1 MSSIISQPRSGHSRR
16 RRAAAPSPPGQ
27 SAHLQRLVGRVADKD
42 KVAFAD
48 LYDALSPRLLDEI
61 RSASASPLRV
71 AALVSATFVEVWAL
85 ARFHTGPGNDVEVW
99 ITDIAARRT
108 TDRRRGAQGYTDNT
122 GAAESVASSRRPH
135 WSIAFYERYDRQ
147 YVLCLAALLNRPLLA
162 LLEP

>member
-1 MSSIISQPRSGHSRR
+1 MSSIISQSRSGHSGGRQ
-16 RRAAAPSPPGQ
+16 AAGPSPPGQ
-27 SAHLQRLVGRVADKD
+27 STYLQRLVVRVADKD

-61 RSASASPLRV
+61 RSAAVSPLRV
-71 AALVSATFVEVWAL
+71 VALVSATFVEVWAL
-85 ARFHTGPGNDVEVW
+85 ARFHSGPGTDVEVW

-108 TDRRRGAQGYTDNT
+108 TDRQRGARRYPNDA
-122 GAAESVASSRRPH
+122 GAAGSVVSPRRPH
-135 WSIAFYERYDRQ
+135 WSIAFDERYDRQ

>member
-48 LYDALSPRLLDEI
+48 LYDALSPRLFNEL
-61 RSASASPLRV
+61 RSASESPLRV
-71 AALVSATFVEVWAL
+71 VALVSATFVEVWAL
-85 ARFHTGPGNDVEVW
+85 ARFHSGPGTDVEMW

-108 TDRRRGAQGYTDNT
+108 MDRRPDAREFSDHAS
-122 GAAESVASSRRPH
+122 AAGSVVSPR
-135 WSIAFYERYDRQ
+135 WSIGFNERYERQ